1 MIDNRLESSPPFPMI
16 KLSAVAFIFP
26 VINWILGPSA
36 YAADVTASPPHDQ
49 QRFNLFE
56 REPKPRFKVT
66 DITWPAR
73 VGEAEICLWRDDK
86 LAALSLTVDDNSA
99 GDIPWWKEQGAR
111 YGFPVTWFI
120 ITARVGTGPNWG
132 TWEGFAALDKDTG
145 GHAVESHSVTHLHID
160 TPGWAG
166 IEWEYAESIR
176 QMEANMPGKRVS
188 IIAYPGGP
196 NTKLNDPAIAAR
208 YYRTARGTRGMP
220 NPANQIDYLSV
231 NAMSS
236 ISVGDPKAEWADVN
250 TLVDSARFRGR
261 FYRGWAVYLQHGM
274 PQAQKDKIQPLFDFI
289 ETHKASLWLGLFAD
303 VAKYG
308 QERDT
313 ATLKV
318 LEADDKKIRLQLGD
332 RMDDAYF
339 TYPLTVKV
347 RVPDSWTK
355 VSARQAGRDSRCR
368 LVVREGARYAL
379 VDVVPDAGVTELS
392 P

>member
-1 MIDNRLESSPPFPMI
+1 M
-16 KLSAVAFIFP
+16 
-26 VINWILGPSA
+26 
-36 YAADVTASPPHDQ
+36 
-49 QRFNLFE
+49 
-56 REPKPRFKVT
+56 
-66 DITWPAR
+66 
-73 VGEAEICLWRDDK
+73 
-86 LAALSLTVDDNSA
+86 DDNSA

-111 YGFPVTWFI
+111 YGFPVTWFV

-132 TWEGFAALDKDTG
+132 TWEGFAALDKDAG
-145 GHAVESHSVTHLHID
+145 GHAVESHSVTHLHTTE
-160 TPGWAG
+160 TPNWAG

-188 IIAYPGGP
+188 VIAYPGGP

-208 YYRTARGTRGMP
+208 YYRVGRGTRGMP
-220 NPANQIDYLSV
+220 NSANQIDYLSV

-236 ISVGDPKAEWADVN
+236 VSIGDPKAEWADVN
-250 TLVDSARFRGR
+250 TLVDPARFRGR
-261 FYRGWAVYLQHGM
+261 FYRGWAVYLQHGV
-274 PQAQKDKIQPLFDFI
+274 PQAQKEKLQPLFDFI
-289 ETHKASLWLGLFAD
+289 EAHKEALWLVLFAD

-318 LEADDKKIRLQLGD
+318 VEAGDKKIRLELGD

-347 RVPDSWTK
+347 RVPDAWAT
-355 VSARQAGRDSRCR
+355 VSARQAGRECRAR

-379 VDVVPDAGVTELS
+379 VDVTPDAGVAEVS